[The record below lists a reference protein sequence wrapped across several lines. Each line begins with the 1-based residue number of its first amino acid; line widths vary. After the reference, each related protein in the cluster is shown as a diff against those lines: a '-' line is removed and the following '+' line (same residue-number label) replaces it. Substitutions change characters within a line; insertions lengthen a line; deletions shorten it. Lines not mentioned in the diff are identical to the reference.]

1 MAVSH
6 LHAVTLPSS
15 LTTSHKN
22 HTEETMRVLS
32 ASLFTLLVGLVAAQD
47 VVTITAPAAIP
58 SNEPEWKDD
67 NSFTSAV
74 LNSTNLYRSEHNGTD
89 LSWNSTLEE
98 FATDYLDSLDDCEF
112 EHSGGPYG
120 ENLAIGYP
128 NVTASIEAWGDERDE
143 YDFGDAEF
151 SKETGHFT
159 QLVWRDTTDVGC
171 GRKLC
176 GKRGWYLVC
185 EYSPPGNVEGQFED
199 QVADQEGDGVKMRPG
214 TALAMM
220 IVVGYMMLAM

>member
-1 MAVSH
+1 MKAIS
-6 LHAVTLPSS
+6 
-15 LTTSHKN
+15 
-22 HTEETMRVLS
+22 LS
-32 ASLFTLLVGLVAAQD
+32 ALTLLVGLVAAQD
-47 VVTITAPAAIP
+47 VVTVTTAPAIP

-67 NSFTSAV
+67 DAFTSAV
-74 LNSTNLYRSEHNGTD
+74 LESTNQYRSEHNGTD
-89 LSWNSTLEE
+89 LTWNTTLEE

-128 NVTASIEAWGDERDE
+128 NATASVEAWGDEREE

-176 GKRGWYLVC
+176 GERGWYLVC
-185 EYSPPGNVEGQFED
+185 EYSPRGNVEGQFED
-199 QVADQEGDGVKMRPG
+199 QVADQEGDGTKTKPQV
-214 TALAMM
+214 ALAMVL
-220 IVVGYMMLAM
+220 VVGYMVFGM